1 MRKINYINDLKKRG
15 GMRVFVRYRGSPWN
29 KTQIFLPLR
38 TTLEHIFLYL
48 INQLESKFQISI
60 KVKLENTTQILS
72 WMYQEFLTSSFNLKY
87 FCNVFLFQFL
97 TKHLVHS
104 FKCYCNVLLF
114 QFLSKQWVHTAQC
127 TGINA
132 IIMFCFFSFYQNSE
146 CTLHSAQV

>member
-48 INQLESKFQISI
+48 INQLESKVQISI

-72 WMYQEFLTSSFNLKY
+72 RMYHE
-87 FCNVFLFQFL
+87 FL

-104 FKCYCNVLLF
+104 FKCYCNFLLF
-114 QFLSKQWVHTAQC
+114 QFFSKQWVHTAQC
-127 TGINA
+127 TAINA

-146 CTLHSAQV
+146 CTLHSAQL